1 MKQILQLFFGIALLL
16 VFSTAYADDYP
27 INKNIDIKHYAF
39 EINLSDSS
47 DEISG
52 IATITIDFKQE
63 GVRNFRLDFVNQK
76 ADKEN
81 KGMAIDA
88 IMVGG
93 KAIRYTHQNDE
104 IILDL
109 PSPSTKN
116 QTLIFTIKYHGVPLD
131 GLRIGKTKLGDRSF
145 FNENWPNRARHWLP
159 TLDHPSDKATSEFIV
174 KAPSRY
180 KVISNGLLLEESELG
195 NNVKLTHWKQSIPSS
210 CWLFVI
216 GVAEF
221 AVQYLDPF
229 RGKSI
234 ETWVYAKNREAGF
247 YDFQEPSKK
256 VLEFYSQYVGPF
268 AYEKLANI
276 QTPSVNGGMESSS
289 AIFYGEDLVTGKRS
303 ERTRN
308 VIIHEIAHQWFGN
321 SVTETTWDDA
331 WLSEG
336 FATFFTWLFIEH
348 AYGKEEYTQGIEKA
362 KKTVFDL
369 IAKMPDFSI
378 VSPRTAEKEL
388 VITGITYQKGA
399 WVLHMLRN
407 LMGEANFKKGIQSY
421 YAKFYISSAT
431 TNDFRIE
438 MEKASGMDLK
448 IFFRQWLYQP
458 IIPKIQVKWAFDSVQ
473 KKLKINIDQ
482 IQKGDVI
489 FNMPLEI
496 AYFKKG
502 SNTPS
507 ILKMN
512 LDKKQNLQIFNMK
525 EAPEKVEA
533 DPHHVL
539 LCEPITIKNESLSF
553 NDLSKNKKPL
563 ND

>member
-1 MKQILQLFFGIALLL
+1 MKQILYLFFGISLIFNGL
-16 VFSTAYADDYP
+16 TAKADDYP
-27 INKNIDIKHYAF
+27 VNKNIDIKHYAF
-39 EINLSDSS
+39 EINLSDSN
-47 DEISG
+47 DEIRG
-52 IATITIDFKQE
+52 IATITIDFKE
-63 GVRNFRLDFVNQK
+63 TGVRNFRLDFVNQK

-88 IMVGG
+88 ITVGDQP
-93 KAIRYTHQNDE
+93 IRYTHQNDE
-104 IILDL
+104 IILNL

-159 TLDHPSDKATSEFIV
+159 TLDHPSDKATSEFKV
-174 KAPSRY
+174 KAPSHY

-195 NNVKLTHWKQSIPSS
+195 NSMKLTHWKQSVPSS

-229 RGKSI
+229 MGKSI

-247 YDFQEPSKK
+247 YDFQEPTKK

-308 VIIHEIAHQWFGN
+308 VVIHEIAHQWFGN

-336 FATFFTWLFIEH
+336 FATFFTLLFIENE
-348 AYGKEEYTQGIEKA
+348 YGKEEYTKGIAKA
-362 KKTVFDL
+362 KKTVLDL
-369 IAKMPDFSI
+369 LVKMPDFSI

-399 WVLHMLRN
+399 WVLHMLRD
-407 LMGEANFKKGIQSY
+407 LMGEVNFKKGTQSY
-421 YAKFYISSAT
+421 YAKFYTSSAT
-431 TNDFRIE
+431 TEDFRIE
-438 MEKASGMDLK
+438 MEKASGIDLK
-448 IFFRQWLYQP
+448 IFFQQWLFQP
-458 IIPKIQVKWAFDSVQ
+458 VIPKIQANWAYDA
-473 KKLKINIDQ
+473 KAKNLKITLDQ
-482 IQKGDVI
+482 IQKGDVL
-489 FNMPLEI
+489 FDMPIEI
-496 AYFKKG
+496 AYYKKG
-502 SNTPS
+502 SNAPTL
-507 ILKMN
+507 LKMRLN
-512 LDKKQNLQIFNMK
+512 KKQNSQTFKLK
-525 EAPEKVEA
+525 EAPEKLDL
-533 DPHHVL
+533 DPRNVL
-539 LCEPITIKNESLSF
+539 LCEPSIISR
-553 NDLSKNKKPL
+553 DAIPRV
-563 ND
+563 

>member
-1 MKQILQLFFGIALLL
+1 MKQILYLFFGISLIFNGSKAQ
-16 VFSTAYADDYP
+16 ADDYP
-27 INKNIDIKHYAF
+27 VNKNIDIKHYAF
-39 EINLSDSS
+39 EINLSDSN
-47 DEISG
+47 DEIRG
-52 IATITIDFKQE
+52 IATITIDFKE
-63 GVRNFRLDFVNQK
+63 VGVRNFRLDFVNQK

-81 KGMAIDA
+81 KGMAIDGITIGDQA
-88 IMVGG
+88 V
-93 KAIRYTHQNDE
+93 RYTHQNDE

-116 QTLIFTIKYHGVPLD
+116 QTIIFTIKYHGVPLD

-159 TLDHPSDKATSEFIV
+159 TLDHPSDKATSEFKV
-174 KAPSRY
+174 KAPSHY
-180 KVISNGLLLEESELG
+180 KVISNGLLLEESELD
-195 NNVKLTHWKQSIPSS
+195 NNMKLTHWKQSVPSS

-229 RGKSI
+229 LGKSI

-247 YDFQEPSKK
+247 YDFQEPTKK

-268 AYEKLANI
+268 AYEKLANV
-276 QTPSVNGGMESSS
+276 QTPSVSGGMESSS

-308 VIIHEIAHQWFGN
+308 VVIHEIAHQWFGN

-336 FATFFTWLFIEH
+336 FATFFTLLFIENE
-348 AYGKEEYTQGIEKA
+348 YGKEEYTKGIAKA
-362 KKTVFDL
+362 KKTVLDL
-369 IAKMPDFSI
+369 LVKMPDFSI

-399 WVLHMLRN
+399 WVLHMLRD
-407 LMGEANFKKGIQSY
+407 LIGKVNFKKGIQSY
-421 YAKFYISSAT
+421 YAKFYTSSAT
-431 TNDFRIE
+431 TEDFRIE

-448 IFFRQWLYQP
+448 IFFKQWLFQP
-458 IIPKIQVKWAFDSVQ
+458 VIPKIQANWTYDAKA
-473 KKLKINIDQ
+473 KKLIISLDQ

-489 FNMPLEI
+489 FDMPIEI
-496 AYFKKG
+496 AYYKKG
-502 SNTPS
+502 SDAPTL
-507 ILKMN
+507 LKMR
-512 LDKKQNLQIFNMK
+512 LTKKQNSQTFKLK
-525 EAPEKVEA
+525 EAPEKVEV
-533 DPHHVL
+533 DPRNVL
-539 LCEPITIKNESLSF
+539 LCEPTTMSRDAI
-553 NDLSKNKKPL
+553 PRV
-563 ND
+563 

>member
-1 MKQILQLFFGIALLL
+1 MKQILYIFFGISLI
-16 VFSTAYADDYP
+16 FNGPTAHADDYP
-27 INKNIDIKHYAF
+27 VNKNIDIKHYAF
-39 EINLSDSS
+39 EINLSDSN
-47 DEISG
+47 DEIRG
-52 IATITIDFKQE
+52 IATITIDFKQV

-88 IMVGG
+88 ITIGDQAV
-93 KAIRYTHQNDE
+93 RYTHQNDE

-116 QTLIFTIKYHGVPLD
+116 QTIIFTIKYHGVPLD

-174 KAPSRY
+174 KAPSHY

-195 NNVKLTHWKQSIPSS
+195 NNVKLTHWKQSVPSS

-229 RGKSI
+229 MGKSI

-247 YDFQEPSKK
+247 YDFQEPTKK
-256 VLEFYSQYVGPF
+256 VLAFYSQYVGAF

-308 VIIHEIAHQWFGN
+308 VVIHEIAHQWFGN

-336 FATFFTWLFIEH
+336 FATFFTLLFIENE
-348 AYGKEEYTQGIEKA
+348 YGKEEYTKGIAKA
-362 KKTVFDL
+362 KKTVLDL
-369 IAKMPDFSI
+369 LVKMPDFSI

-399 WVLHMLRN
+399 WVLHMLRD
-407 LMGEANFKKGIQSY
+407 LIGEVNFKKGIQSY
-421 YAKFYISSAT
+421 YAKFYVSSAT
-431 TNDFRIE
+431 TEDFRIE

-448 IFFRQWLYQP
+448 IFFNQWLFQP
-458 IIPKIQVKWAFDSVQ
+458 VIPKLNANWTYDAKT
-473 KKLKINIDQ
+473 KKLKITLDQ
-482 IQKGDVI
+482 VQKGDVI
-489 FNMPLEI
+489 FDMPIEI
-496 AYFKKG
+496 TYYKKG
-502 SNTPS
+502 INAPTL
-507 ILKMN
+507 LKMRLN
-512 LDKKQNLQIFNMK
+512 KKRNSQTIKLK
-525 EAPEKVEA
+525 EAPEKVEV
-533 DPHHVL
+533 DPRNVL
-539 LCEPITIKNESLSF
+539 LCEPTTISR
-553 NDLSKNKKPL
+553 DAIP
-563 ND
+563 

>member
-1 MKQILQLFFGIALLL
+1 MKQILYLFFGISLI
-16 VFSTAYADDYP
+16 FHSSTAHADDYP
-27 INKNIDIKHYAF
+27 VNKNIDIKHYAF
-39 EINLSDSS
+39 EINLSDSN
-47 DEISG
+47 DEIRG
-52 IATITIDFKQE
+52 IATITIDFKQA
-63 GVRNFRLDFVNQK
+63 GLQNFRLDFVNQK

-88 IMVGG
+88 ITVGEQ
-93 KAIRYTHQNDE
+93 AIPYTHQNDE
-104 IILDL
+104 IILNL

-116 QTLIFTIKYHGVPLD
+116 QTIIFTIKYHGVPLD

-159 TLDHPSDKATSEFIV
+159 TFDHPSDKATSEFKV
-174 KAPSRY
+174 KAPSHY

-195 NNVKLTHWKQSIPSS
+195 NSMKLTHWKQSVPSS

-229 RGKSI
+229 LGKSI

-247 YDFQEPSKK
+247 YDFQEPTKK

-308 VIIHEIAHQWFGN
+308 VVIHEIAHQWFGN

-336 FATFFTWLFIEH
+336 FATFFTLLFIENE
-348 AYGKEEYTQGIEKA
+348 YGKEEYTKGIAKA
-362 KKTVFDL
+362 KKTVLDL
-369 IAKMPDFSI
+369 LVKMPDFSI

-399 WVLHMLRN
+399 WVLHMLRD

-421 YAKFYISSAT
+421 YAKFYVSSAT
-431 TNDFRIE
+431 TDDFRIE
-438 MEKASGMDLK
+438 MKKASGMDLK
-448 IFFRQWLYQP
+448 IFFQQWLFQP
-458 IIPKIQVKWAFDSVQ
+458 VIPKLQANWTYEAKS
-473 KKLKINIDQ
+473 KKLKITLDQ

-489 FNMPLEI
+489 FDMPIEVAYYKKEAMPLP
-496 AYFKKG
+496 F
-502 SNTPS
+502 
-507 ILKMN
+507 
-512 LDKKQNLQIFNMK
+512 
-525 EAPEKVEA
+525 
-533 DPHHVL
+533 
-539 LCEPITIKNESLSF
+539 
-553 NDLSKNKKPL
+553 
-563 ND
+563 

>member
-1 MKQILQLFFGIALLL
+1 MKQILYLFFGISLI
-16 VFSTAYADDYP
+16 FNGSTAYADDYP
-27 INKNIDIKHYAF
+27 VNKNIDIKHYAF
-39 EINLSDSS
+39 EINLSDSN
-47 DEISG
+47 DEIRG
-52 IATITIDFKQE
+52 IATITIDFKE
-63 GVRNFRLDFVNQK
+63 VGVRNFRLDFVNQK

-88 IMVGG
+88 ITIGNQAV
-93 KAIRYTHQNDE
+93 RYTHQNDE

-116 QTLIFTIKYHGVPLD
+116 QTIIFTINYHGVPLD

-159 TLDHPSDKATSEFIV
+159 TLDHPSDKATSEFKVI
-174 KAPSRY
+174 APSHY

-195 NNVKLTHWKQSIPSS
+195 NSMKLTHWKQSVPSS

-229 RGKSI
+229 MGKSI

-247 YDFQEPSKK
+247 YDFQEPTKK

-268 AYEKLANI
+268 AYEKLANV
-276 QTPSVNGGMESSS
+276 QTPSVSGGMESSS

-308 VIIHEIAHQWFGN
+308 VVIHEIAHQWFGN

-336 FATFFTWLFIEH
+336 FATFFTLLFIENE
-348 AYGKEEYTQGIEKA
+348 YGKEEYTKGIAKA
-362 KKTVFDL
+362 KKTVLDL
-369 IAKMPDFSI
+369 LVKMPDFSI

-399 WVLHMLRN
+399 WVLHMLRD
-407 LMGEANFKKGIQSY
+407 LMGEVNFKKGIQSY
-421 YAKFYISSAT
+421 YAKFYTSSAT
-431 TNDFRIE
+431 TEDFRIE
-438 MEKASGMDLK
+438 MEKVSGMDLK
-448 IFFRQWLYQP
+448 IFFQQWLFQP
-458 IIPKIQVKWAFDSVQ
+458 IIPKIQANWTYDAKA
-473 KKLKINIDQ
+473 KKLKITLDQ
-482 IQKGDVI
+482 VQKGDVI
-489 FNMPLEI
+489 FDMPLEI
-496 AYFKKG
+496 AYYKKG
-502 SNTPS
+502 SDAPTL
-507 ILKMN
+507 LKMRTN
-512 LDKKQNLQIFNMK
+512 KKQNSQTFKLK
-525 EAPEKVEA
+525 EAPEKVEV
-533 DPHHVL
+533 DPRNVL
-539 LCEPITIKNESLSF
+539 LCEPTIVSR
-553 NDLSKNKKPL
+553 DAIPRV
-563 ND
+563 